1 MHESEAIRA
10 CLAYKRY
17 LEACVLD
24 ARGPDR
30 ERLQAQ
36 IIAGVKLIERLRREA
51 AAHIC
56 LRPPQPRRRAGRRDT
71 RPPRLHCPC
80 CSAGKR

>member
-1 MHESEAIRA
+1 MHESDAIRA

-17 LEACVLD
+17 LETCMLD

-36 IIAGVKLIERLRREA
+36 ILAGVKLIERLQREA
-51 AAHIC
+51 AAHISF
-56 LRPPQPRRRAGRRDT
+56 RPPQPRRRAPRRDT
-71 RPPRLHCPC
+71 RPTRLYCPC
-80 CSAGKR
+80 RSAGER